1 MFQINPVTPIARKVV
16 KRTLQKSE
24 KIYFL
29 NIFSQTNNIDE
40 FLV

>member
-1 MFQINPVTPIARKVV
+1 MFQINPVTAIARKVV